1 MVTTVL
7 LVAVSPFVIAS
18 LWGWARVVGRAMQGQ
33 TPLPFTPSRTV
44 PWTAV
49 DVFFCVAVFVLLQ
62 MVGGVMVRGAFDL
75 DPAIKL
81 DELSVSTRAVVMLAG
96 SLATLVAALLS
107 LLAVL
112 WHSRATLRDVGLDS
126 RYFGQDLRIGL
137 AAFILF
143 APPVYAV
150 QLLFVLWFRFPSQH
164 PLITLLKENPDP
176 FFLGIS
182 AFTALVVAPFAEEY
196 FFRVLLQGW
205 FHKVN
210 KGREVLS
217 SWFYVSPDQLQ
228 SPDRG
233 LSNAPEVIA
242 SVENHPGENTVE
254 DMGIWPI
261 FASAILFSLLH
272 ASHGP
277 DPIALFFLAVGLG
290 YLYRQTHR
298 VLPCIV
304 VHFLLNLCSLAALL
318 VQISASR

>member
-1 MVTTVL
+1 MVTIEL
-7 LVAVSPFVIAS
+7 LVVVSPFVVAS
-18 LWGWARVVGRAMQGQ
+18 LWGWTRVVGRALQGQ
-33 TPLPFTPSRTV
+33 SPLPFTPSRTV

-62 MVGGVMVRGAFDL
+62 MVGGVMLRGAFDL
-75 DPAIKL
+75 DPDVKL
-81 DELSVSTRAVVMLAG
+81 DELSVSTRALMMLVG

-150 QLLFVLWFRFPSQH
+150 QLLLVQWFPSQH
-164 PLITLLKENPDP
+164 PLVTLLKEDPDP

-182 AFTALVVAPFAEEY
+182 AFTALIVAPLTEEY

-205 FHKVN
+205 LHKVN
-210 KGREVLS
+210 KGSEVLS
-217 SWFYVSPDQLQ
+217 SWFYVSPKQIQ
-228 SPDRG
+228 P
-233 LSNAPEVIA
+233 PEGGFSSEPEMIA
-242 SVENHPGENTVE
+242 SVENHPGENTVA

-261 FASAILFSLLH
+261 FASAILFSVLH

-304 VHFLLNLCSLAALL
+304 VHFLLNLCSLTALL